1 MDIVDNLYEQLQRK
15 YRITQ
20 YDYSTNWLKKGKG
33 YFAYL
38 QSSKSKAN
46 VDVLFGIYGEALKQ
60 KALWENTGKNKNG
73 TDKAVYEQHTGFF
86 ENIVRTAENAIK
98 KQALLM

>member
-38 QSSKSKAN
+38 QSTNSKAN
-46 VDVLFGIYGEALKQ
+46 VDVLIGILGEALKQ
-60 KALWENTGKNKNG
+60 KALWEKTGKNKNG
-73 TDKAVYEQHTGFF
+73 VDKAVYKQHAEYFG
-86 ENIVRTAENAIK
+86 EIQRKAENAIK
-98 KQALLM
+98 HEALLM

>member
-86 ENIVRTAENAIK
+86 DNIVRTAENAIK